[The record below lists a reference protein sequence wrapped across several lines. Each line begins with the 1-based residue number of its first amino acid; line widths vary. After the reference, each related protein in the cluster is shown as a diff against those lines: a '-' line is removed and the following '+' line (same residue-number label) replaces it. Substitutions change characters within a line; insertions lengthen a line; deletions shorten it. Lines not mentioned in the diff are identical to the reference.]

1 MNSHVAVF
9 TVLVFM
15 SAVNQTRA
23 VIADNSHSSPELSER
38 VEDTLLA
45 DAADGQLD
53 HISLF
58 DAAVIASGVTD
69 AEKMAICHARFKE
82 FRGSVAGEMTAKSSV
97 RHRAEQIFRRMH
109 QALLT
114 GQYRAAC
121 TELHRTLDDGHYN
134 CVTATILYR
143 CLCAEFGI
151 PLRTIAETGHVY
163 ALLVSDKPVV
173 IQTTSPDGFTAS
185 DTIDGG
191 RRITDVQLL
200 AKIYYNRGVSL
211 LEERR
216 FRDALDLLE
225 IGHRLDRQD
234 AIAWKN
240 ILACMNNWVLSECDA
255 GRFQRAAELLSRG
268 LNMAPDYR
276 PFLDNELHVY
286 HRWVSRLCAN
296 DRFEEALGILE
307 SGYERRPEAPLF
319 DQGRLA
325 VYRAWRDSLLA
336 SGRTIEA
343 AAVLGKAQKHFPQ
356 RTRSW

>member
-1 MNSHVAVF
+1 MNNHVAVIAVLAF
-9 TVLVFM
+9 TSALNQT
-15 SAVNQTRA
+15 SAV
-23 VIADNSHSSPELSER
+23 VADSSHLTPELLYREG
-38 VEDTLLA
+38 DKLLA

-53 HISLF
+53 DFSLF
-58 DAAVIASGVTD
+58 DAAVIASGVPD
-69 AEKMAICHARFKE
+69 AEEVATCRARFRL
-82 FRGSVAGEMTAKSSV
+82 FRDSVREEMTAESSV
-97 RHRAEQIFRRMH
+97 RHRAEKIFRRMH
-109 QALLT
+109 QELLT
-114 GQYRAAC
+114 GQYRPSC
-121 TELHRTLDDGHYN
+121 TELHLTLDGGHYN

-143 CLCAEFGI
+143 CLCAEFSI
-151 PLRTIAETGHVY
+151 PVTTIAETGHVY
-163 ALLVSDKPVV
+163 ALLVGDSPVV
-173 IQTTSPDGFTAS
+173 IQTTSADGFTAS
-185 DTIDGG
+185 DAIDGG

-211 LEERR
+211 LEKRR

-255 GRFQRAAELLSRG
+255 GRFQHAAELLSRG
-268 LNMAPDYR
+268 LDMAPDYR

-286 HRWVSRLCAN
+286 HRWVSRLCAGV
-296 DRFEEALGILE
+296 RFEEALDILE
-307 SGYERRPEAPLF
+307 SGYGRRPEAPLF
-319 DQGRLA
+319 DQGRPA

-336 SGRTIEA
+336 SGRTVEA

>member
-1 MNSHVAVF
+1 MNNH
-9 TVLVFM
+9 L
-15 SAVNQTRA
+15 A
-23 VIADNSHSSPELSER
+23 VIAILAFTSALNQTPSVVADNSRLTPELFDRE
-38 VEDTLLA
+38 EDKLLV
-45 DAADGQLD
+45 DAADGKLD
-53 HISLF
+53 HFSLF
-58 DAAVIASGVTD
+58 DAAVIASGVTG
-69 AEKMAICHARFKE
+69 AEEVATCRARFRE
-82 FRGSVAGEMTAKSSV
+82 FRDSFTGEMTKKSSS
-97 RHRAEQIFRRMH
+97 RRRAEKIFRRVH
-109 QALLT
+109 QELLT
-114 GQYRAAC
+114 GQYRASC

-143 CLCAEFGI
+143 CLCADFGI
-151 PLRTIAETGHVY
+151 PVKTIAETGHVY
-163 ALLVSDKPVV
+163 ALLVSDRPVV

-191 RRITDVQLL
+191 RRITDVQLV

-225 IGHRLDRQD
+225 IGHRLDQQD

-240 ILACMNNWVLSECDA
+240 ILACMNNWALSECDA

-268 LNMAPDYR
+268 LDMAPDYR

-286 HRWVSRLCAN
+286 HRWVSRLCA
-296 DRFEEALGILE
+296 DGRFEEASDIVE

-343 AAVLGKAQKHFPQ
+343 AAVLGKAQEHFPQ